1 MKLFASILLIIGF
14 LSACNNNQSDSST
27 IVNSNENKKDSAVR
41 FFPVT
46 SYLKGEIFGIKNG
59 GVTPVRKITIG
70 TKTDSTWLK
79 MDELDSVMTDFLTPI
94 IDSTN
99 LINTFT
105 ESRFKDETLSAYT
118 FTAEPKN
125 SKENTF
131 AFTHWDVY
139 VDVETNK
146 VKRIY
151 LIKKES
157 PTRELQLTWQCG
169 KWCKIITIST
179 ESGKSVIEK
188 EEKIYWSFE

>member
-1 MKLFASILLIIGF
+1 MKILTSFIILSCCLFA
-14 LSACNNNQSDSST
+14 CNTN
-27 IVNSNENKKDSAVR
+27 NSNTSNSATSSENKKDSAVR

-59 GVTPVRKITIG
+59 GVTPVRKIIVG

-79 MDELDSVMTDFLTPI
+79 IDELDSVMTDFLTPK

-151 LIKKES
+151 LIKKIS
-157 PTRELQLTWQCG
+157 PTKELQLTWQSG